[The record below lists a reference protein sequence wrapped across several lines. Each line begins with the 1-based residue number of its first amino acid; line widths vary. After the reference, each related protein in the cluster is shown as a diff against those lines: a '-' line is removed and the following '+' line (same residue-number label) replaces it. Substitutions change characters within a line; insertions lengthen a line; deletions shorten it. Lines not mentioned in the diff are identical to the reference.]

1 LRLASNNANITHKLI
16 QEAEDCNGEAT
27 VLRQGDQKLV
37 SFLLNNGQCC
47 WRTRGQQWLYKHG
60 LFARAFQFLPLLV
73 VLLLLGRSVEWRQQ
87 HHRRCHR
94 LMLFN
99 IGITFQENKDMLT
112 KYRGWFLCIAF
123 EIWFLYIA
131 KSER

>member
-1 LRLASNNANITHKLI
+1 MRLASNNANITHKLI

-47 WRTRGQQWLYKHG
+47 WRTRGQQRLYKHG

-73 VLLLLGRSVEWRQQ
+73 VLLLLGRSVE
-87 HHRRCHR
+87 
-94 LMLFN
+94 
-99 IGITFQENKDMLT
+99 
-112 KYRGWFLCIAF
+112 
-123 EIWFLYIA
+123 
-131 KSER
+131 